1 MLNKKLLVAIALA
14 VLALFLVVG
23 CGGGGGGEATQPQ
36 EPEQPAVEDSQPA
49 EEEQAAEEP
58 QEEEASAS
66 GDLVFV
72 SSEDKAGC
80 ADCHGEVANTVANIE
95 GHPQI
100 PMETLADC
108 QPCHAAEGDISLSRV
123 LHDSH
128 YAADDSFACVHC
140 HKLAEDGTVPVG
152 ELAPEGTGFVTI
164 EVASVDNAPDGCL
177 DCHKSDDE
185 ENSLTAVIA
194 KIDGHPQMPMETA
207 ADCVQCHAEGSPLAL
222 SGAMHKAHLQGEA
235 YKESFGNSC
244 LNCHELENRMAAKG
258 L

>member
-1 MLNKKLLVAIALA
+1 MNLLNRKKLFVAITMAI
-14 VLALFLVVG
+14 LALFLVVG
-23 CGGGGGGEATQPQ
+23 CGGGGDATEPQ
-36 EPEQPAVEDSQPA
+36 KPEQPPVDSQPA
-49 EEEQAAEEP
+49 EEEQVTEGP

-72 SSEDKAGC
+72 SSAEKSGC
-80 ADCHGEVANTVANIE
+80 ADCHGQIADSVANIE

-100 PMETLADC
+100 PMEKLADC
-108 QPCHAAEGDISLSRV
+108 QPCHAADGDLSLSKV

-152 ELAPEGTGFVTI
+152 ELAPEGTSFVTI
-164 EVASVDNAPDGCL
+164 EVASVDNAPEGCL

-194 KIDGHPQMPMETA
+194 KIEGHPQLPMETA

-222 SGAMHKAHLQGEA
+222 SGSMHRVHLQAEA
-235 YKESFGNSC
+235 YKEGFGNSC